1 MNPIRRIL
9 LAATAATAAILAGC
23 GDSGTNSSPSA
34 ATGGVDVEAVTAKLQ
49 KPIRI
54 GVSIPAADHG
64 WTAGVVWWAKQAME
78 LYPDVEWVFQT
89 AESPSKQIQDIEN
102 MMTRGV
108 DGLVILCTESA
119 PLTPIAKQA
128 H

>member
-34 ATGGVDVEAVTAKLQ
+34 ATGGVDVKAVAEKLQ

-64 WTAGVVWWAKQAME
+64 WTAGV
-78 LYPDVEWVFQT
+78 
-89 AESPSKQIQDIEN
+89 
-102 MMTRGV
+102 
-108 DGLVILCTESA
+108 
-119 PLTPIAKQA
+119 
-128 H
+128 